1 MDKQFSIIYDS
12 WVNNEFEVH
21 KSSGVIWYL
30 MEYPHGLLYMYFNTY
45 HMEAVLVTKVA
56 HKNIITML
64 STILVLTMSDLS
76 KIILLDLACMYSSKL
91 SKTVD

>member
-1 MDKQFSIIYDS
+1 M
-12 WVNNEFEVH
+12 
-21 KSSGVIWYL
+21 
-30 MEYPHGLLYMYFNTY
+30 
-45 HMEAVLVTKVA
+45 TKVA

-64 STILVLTMSDLS
+64 STILVLTVSDLS